1 MFEFVNIDGGV
12 TAARGYLAA
21 GVSAGIKNGKQDV
34 AVLYSPESAVVA
46 GVFTTNIVKAAPL
59 QVTMARLENNRAR
72 VLVVNSGNANACN
85 GEQGLIDAVAMAAEA
100 ASRLGLPEDEVLV
113 SSTGVIGQPLPMDK
127 VIPGVRRAVEALHT
141 EGGHNAALAIM
152 TTDTVSKEYAVQVDI
167 GGQTVTVGGMAKGSG
182 MIHPNMATMLAFIT
196 TDAAVTPGALSQIL
210 REAVDDSFNM
220 ITVDGDTSTNDMV
233 LIMANGVAGNQ
244 EIQSRAPGYELFQA
258 AVTKVCT
265 ELAVAVAKDGEGA
278 TKLLEIRVRNA
289 CSRSDA
295 RRAARAVAA
304 SSLVKSA
311 FFGADANW
319 GRILCAAGYSGAC
332 FKPEKV
338 DIFLGPLQVAGD
350 GGALPF
356 SEEQAAEILN
366 EEQITVDIDFK
377 DGTACATAWGC
388 DLSYEYV
395 KINGSYRT

>member
-1 MFEFVNIDGGV
+1 MFDIHKVDGGV

-21 GVSAGIKNGKQDV
+21 GVAAGIKNDKRDL
-34 AVLYSPESAVVA
+34 AVLYSPEPAVVA

-59 QVTMARLENNRAR
+59 QVTMARLENNRAQA
-72 VLVVNSGNANACN
+72 LVVNSGNANACN
-85 GEQGLIDAVAMAAEA
+85 GEQGFIDAVAMAAEA
-100 ASRLGLPEDEVLV
+100 ARQLGLPEDEVLV

-127 VIPGVRRAVEALHT
+127 IIPGVEQAVQELHAD
-141 EGGHNAALAIM
+141 GGHDAALAIT
-152 TTDTVSKEYAVQVDI
+152 TTDTVPKEYAVQVDL
-167 GGQTVTVGGMAKGSG
+167 GEQTVTVGGMAKGSG

-196 TDAAVTPGALSQIL
+196 TDAAVSPDALTQIL
-210 REAVDDSFNM
+210 RGAVDDSFNM

-233 LIMANGVAGNQ
+233 LIMANGAAGNQ
-244 EIQSRAPGYELFQA
+244 EIQSQGHDYDLFQA
-258 AVTKVCT
+258 AVTEGGTK
-265 ELAVAVAKDGEGA
+265 LAVAVVKDGEGA

-289 CSRSDA
+289 NSRDDA
-295 RRAARAVAA
+295 RRVAKAVAA

-319 GRILCAAGYSGAC
+319 GRILCAAGYSGAR
-332 FKPEKV
+332 FNPEKV

-356 SEEQAAEILN
+356 SEEVAAGILN
-366 EEQITVDIDFK
+366 KDQITVDIDLK
-377 DGTACATAWGC
+377 DGGAGATAWGC

-395 KINGSYRT
+395 RINGSYRT

>member
-1 MFEFVNIDGGV
+1 MLNIHKVDGGV

-21 GVSAGIKNGKQDV
+21 GVAAGIKNDKRDL
-34 AVLYSPESAVVA
+34 AVLYSPEPTVVA

-59 QVTMARLENNRAR
+59 QVTMARLENNRAQS
-72 VLVVNSGNANACN
+72 LVVNSGNANACN
-85 GEQGLIDAVAMAAEA
+85 GEQGFIDAVAMAAEA
-100 ASRLGLPEDEVLV
+100 ARQLGLPEDEVLV

-127 VIPGVRRAVEALHT
+127 IIPGVQQAVQELHAD
-141 EGGHNAALAIM
+141 GGHDAALAIM

-167 GGQTVTVGGMAKGSG
+167 GGQAVTVGGMAKGSG

-196 TDAAVTPGALSQIL
+196 TDAAVSPDVLTQIL
-210 REAVDDSFNM
+210 RGAVDDSFNM

-233 LIMANGVAGNQ
+233 LIMANGAAGNQ
-244 EIQSRAPGYELFQA
+244 EIQSQGHDYDLFQA
-258 AVTKVCT
+258 AVTEVCT
-265 ELAVAVAKDGEGA
+265 KLAVAVVKDGEGA
-278 TKLLEIRVRNA
+278 TKLLEIRVCNA
-289 CSRSDA
+289 NSRDDA
-295 RRAARAVAA
+295 RLVAKAVAA

-319 GRILCAAGYSGAC
+319 GRILCAAGYSGAR
-332 FKPEKV
+332 FNPEKV

-356 SEEQAAEILN
+356 SEEVAAEILN
-366 EEQITVDIDFK
+366 KDLITVDIDLK
-377 DGTACATAWGC
+377 DGGAGATAWGC

-395 KINGSYRT
+395 RINGSYRT